1 MFLYSVCLLFN
12 MDITLKAC
20 QFCPFFSS
28 EGHDTMILQYFFI
41 IPVELPIRI
50 LSLSDGLR
58 RQFNM
63 LIWPKSWQQGPTSQR
78 FGTLHKP
85 GLQTLTDGPTLVDRW
100 PGVSQALY
108 SLVWYSLN
116 IVVIVYSQQMY
127 NCYKAA
133 KNPINTI
140 ISLMYRN
147 FRTINRY
154 FFPTL

>member
-1 MFLYSVCLLFN
+1 MCHVLEPVMFLYSVCLLFN

-100 PGVSQALY
+100 PGVSQAY
-108 SLVWYSLN
+108 MSPPPSRRHSASSSAVHHF
-116 IVVIVYSQQMY
+116 
-127 NCYKAA
+127 K
-133 KNPINTI
+133 
-140 ISLMYRN
+140 
-147 FRTINRY
+147 
-154 FFPTL
+154 